1 MEDEEVETIEKR
13 SPQQKSVGDILRL
26 SMKELCEKNNA
37 AYTLLISKADEG
49 FFEEHETR
57 GKLNALADSL
67 LDTLKQA
74 RCEYED

>member
-1 MEDEEVETIEKR
+1 MEDKEVEATEGK
-13 SPQQKSVGDILRL
+13 SPQQESVGDILRL
-26 SMKELCEKNNA
+26 SMKELSENNNE

-74 RCEYED
+74 RCENED

>member
-1 MEDEEVETIEKR
+1 MEDKEVKATEKQG
-13 SPQQKSVGDILRL
+13 PQQESVGDILRL

-49 FFEEHETR
+49 FFEEHRTR

-67 LDTLKQA
+67 LDTLK
-74 RCEYED
+74 